1 MYGIYDGHGGSCER
15 LYKLLAAEMDIED
28 RNTMKMY
35 WENIVVDSL

>member
-1 MYGIYDGHGGSCER
+1 MYGIYDGHGGSCVAYACCER

-35 WENIVVDSL
+35 